1 MIFPKE
7 YQYGKYYV
15 VEFEGKCGAID
26 APFLDELFSGIAS
39 QNAYYTA
46 LDFTRIS
53 GFHFSLFGPLIK
65 LRNTLISAGGEL
77 ILAGFPSDAF
87 YVLQAIKMGEG
98 FDFRESLAS
107 ILQEDISEEDP
118 DTEPSEE

>member
-7 YQYGKYYV
+7 YRHGDYYV

-39 QNAYYTA
+39 QNAYFMA

-53 GFHFSLFGPLIK
+53 GFHFSLFGPLVK
-65 LRNTLISAGGEL
+65 LRNTLISAGGAL
-77 ILAGFPSDAF
+77 ILAGFPPDAR
-87 YVLQAIKMGEG
+87 YTLQAIKMGEG

-107 ILQEDISEEDP
+107 ILQEY
-118 DTEPSEE
+118 PSEEEPDRESSED